1 MEREEKKKKINR
13 KKGGGRGN
21 NEGGKGLL
29 SYTQYR
35 LATSLKRTTLLA
47 THLGIEKN

>member
-1 MEREEKKKKINR
+1 MYKYDRKRGFYYERR
-13 KKGGGRGN
+13 RN
-21 NEGGKGLL
+21 NEEGKKRL

-47 THLGIEKN
+47 THLGMELN